1 MIKHLSIVF
10 LLIYFVPNVCFSQNE
25 PLRIK
30 ITDGVIEPVPLAV
43 PKFLSEI
50 IAVKEIAK
58 NISLLISEDL
68 TKTGLFRIIP
78 DEAHISNVTNFK
90 APVAYADWKA
100 INAQGLISGAVTI
113 AKLKK
118 QLCLDPRGCL
128 VVKFKLFDI
137 FAENNIF
144 NNGQKIYA
152 AEPGEWRRLAH
163 KIADDVYF
171 NLTGEIG
178 YFNTKIAFIS
188 ESGVKNNRLKRL
200 AIMDYDGAN
209 VEFLTDQSD
218 LVLTPRFSPNGSRL
232 VYTSFK
238 LGEPHV
244 FLMDIKTRGS
254 FVLDERNQMSFSPQF
269 SPNGQS
275 VIMSVV
281 SGANTDLYTLDLR
294 SGTRRRLT
302 SGPAIE
308 TSASFSPDGSQIVY
322 ESDRSGTQQ
331 LYILPIGAGEGRRIS
346 FGGGSYGTPVWS
358 PNGDLIAFTKKS
370 GRRFHIGVMRT
381 DGSEER
387 LLTSSFLDEAPT
399 WSPNGRVIMFFRD
412 KSGSRGTSSIFSIDI
427 SGRNLRKIITP
438 NSGSDPS
445 WSPLMN

>member
-1 MIKHLSIVF
+1 MIKCFTFIF
-10 LLIYFVPNVCFSQNE
+10 LIIFITPIACFSQTE

-30 ITDGVIEPVPLAV
+30 ITDGVIEPVPLAI

-50 IAVKEIAK
+50 IAVKEISR
-58 NISLLISEDL
+58 NISSLIAQDL

-78 DEAHISNVTNFK
+78 DEAHISRVTNFK
-90 APVAYADWKA
+90 ASVSYSDWKA

-137 FAENNIF
+137 YAESNF
-144 NNGQKIYA
+144 FENGQKIYA
-152 AEPGEWRRLAH
+152 AEPSDWRRLAH

-171 NLTGEIG
+171 YLTGELG
-178 YFNTKIAFIS
+178 YFNTKVAFIS
-188 ESGVKNNRLKRL
+188 ESGLKNNRLKRL

-209 VEFLTDQSD
+209 VEFLTDHSD
-218 LVLTPRFSPNGSRL
+218 IVLTPRFSPDGTQI

-244 FLMDIKTRGS
+244 FLMDLKTRRS
-254 FVLDERNQMSFSPQF
+254 LVLDERNQMSFSPQF
-269 SPNGQS
+269 SPDGES
-275 VIMSVV
+275 IVMSVV
-281 SGANTDLYTLDLR
+281 SDANTDLYTLNLN
-294 SGTRRRLT
+294 SGIRRRLT

-308 TSASFSPDGSQIVY
+308 TSASFSPDGSKIVY

-331 LYILPIGAGEGRRIS
+331 LYILPLGAGEGRRIS

-358 PNGDLIAFTKKS
+358 PGGDLIAFTKKS

-427 SGRNLRKIITP
+427 SGRNLRKIVTP

-445 WSPLMN
+445 WSSLLN

>member
-1 MIKHLSIVF
+1 MIKYLSIVF
-10 LLIYFVPNVCFSQNE
+10 LLIYLIPNVSLSENE

-30 ITDGVIEPVPLAV
+30 ITDGVIEPLPLAV

-90 APVAYADWKA
+90 APVSYADWKA

-128 VVKFKLFDI
+128 IVKFKLFDV

-144 NNGQKIYA
+144 DSGQKIYA
-152 AEPGEWRRLAH
+152 AEPSEWRRLAH

-218 LVLTPRFSPNGSRL
+218 IVLTPRFSPDGSKL

-238 LGEPHV
+238 LGVPHV

-269 SPNGQS
+269 SPNGNS

-281 SGANTDLYTLDLR
+281 SGANTDLYTLDLN

-308 TSASFSPDGSQIVY
+308 TSASFSPNGSKIVY

-381 DGSEER
+381 DGSEEK

-445 WSPLMN
+445 WSQLLN

>member
-1 MIKHLSIVF
+1 MIKYLSIVF
-10 LLIYFVPNVCFSQNE
+10 LLIYLIPNVSLSENE

-30 ITDGVIEPVPLAV
+30 ITDGVIEPLPLAV

-58 NISLLISEDL
+58 NISSLISEDL

-90 APVAYADWKA
+90 APVSYADWKA

-128 VVKFKLFDI
+128 IVKFKLFDV

-144 NNGQKIYA
+144 DSGQKIYA
-152 AEPGEWRRLAH
+152 AEPSEWRRLAH

-218 LVLTPRFSPNGSRL
+218 IVLTPRFSPDGSKL

-238 LGEPHV
+238 LGVPHV

-269 SPNGQS
+269 SPNGNS

-281 SGANTDLYTLDLR
+281 SGANTDLYTLDLN

-308 TSASFSPDGSQIVY
+308 TSASFSPNGSKIVY

-381 DGSEER
+381 DGSEEK

-445 WSPLMN
+445 WSQLLN

>member
-1 MIKHLSIVF
+1 MIKSLSIVF
-10 LLIYFVPNVCFSQNE
+10 LLIYLIPNICLSENE

-43 PKFLSEI
+43 PQFLSEI

-78 DEAHISNVTNFK
+78 DETHISNVTNFK
-90 APVAYADWKA
+90 APVSYADWKV

-113 AKLKK
+113 AKLKNRT
-118 QLCLDPRGCL
+118 CLDPRGCL
-128 VVKFKLFDI
+128 IVKVKLFDI
-137 FAENNIF
+137 FSDRAIF
-144 NNGQKIYA
+144 ANAVIG
-152 AEPGEWRRLAH
+152 EPSGWRRLAH

-178 YFNTKIAFIS
+178 YFNTEIAFVS
-188 ESGVKNNRLKRL
+188 ESGPKNNRLKRL

-218 LVLTPRFSPNGSRL
+218 LVLTPRFSPDGSRL

-238 LGEPHV
+238 LGVPHV
-244 FLMDIKTRGS
+244 FIMNIKSKGTGI
-254 FVLDERNQMSFSPQF
+254 LDERNQMSFSPQF
-269 SPNGQS
+269 SPDGGS
-275 VIMSVV
+275 IVMSVV
-281 SGANTDLYTLDLR
+281 SGANTDLYTLDLA

-308 TSASFSPDGSQIVY
+308 TSASFSPDSSQIVY

-412 KSGSRGTSSIFSIDI
+412 KSGKSGTSSIFSIDI

-445 WSPLMN
+445 WSPLLN

>member
-1 MIKHLSIVF
+1 MIRLYKLLFIVLFVFPCLS
-10 LLIYFVPNVCFSQNE
+10 LAQE
-25 PLRIK
+25 KPLRIT
-30 ITDGVIEPVPLAV
+30 ITDGVVEPLPLAI

-50 IAVKEIAK
+50 IGVKDIAK
-58 NISLLISEDL
+58 NISTLISEDL
-68 TKTGLFRIIP
+68 IKTGLFRIIP
-78 DEAHISNVTNFK
+78 DEAHISRVTNFK
-90 APVAYADWKA
+90 SPVLFADWKA

-113 AKLKK
+113 TKLKK
-118 QLCLDPRGCL
+118 KLCTDPRGCL

-137 FAENNIF
+137 FSEKNIF
-144 NNGQKIYA
+144 VEGQKIYA
-152 AEPGEWRRLAH
+152 AEPSEWRRLAH
-163 KIADDVYF
+163 KIADDIYF

-178 YFNTKIAFIS
+178 YFNTKVAFVS
-188 ESGVKNNRLKRL
+188 ESGVKNDRLKRL

-218 LVLTPRFSPNGSRL
+218 LVLTPRFSPDGSKI

-238 LGEPHV
+238 LGKPQV
-244 FLMDIKTRGS
+244 FLMDLKTRGT
-254 FVLDERNQMSFSPQF
+254 FVLDERSQMSFSPQF
-269 SPNGQS
+269 SPDGTTI
-275 VIMSVV
+275 VMSVV
-281 SGANTDLYTLDLR
+281 NDANTDLYTLDLN
-294 SGTRRRLT
+294 SGNRRRLT

-308 TSASFSPDGSQIVY
+308 TSPSFSPDGKRIVY

-331 LYILPIGAGEGRRIS
+331 LYVLPIGVGEGRRIS

-412 KSGSRGTSSIFSIDI
+412 KAGSRGSSSIFSIDI
-427 SGRNLRKIITP
+427 SGRNLRKIVIP

-445 WSPLMN
+445 WSSLMN